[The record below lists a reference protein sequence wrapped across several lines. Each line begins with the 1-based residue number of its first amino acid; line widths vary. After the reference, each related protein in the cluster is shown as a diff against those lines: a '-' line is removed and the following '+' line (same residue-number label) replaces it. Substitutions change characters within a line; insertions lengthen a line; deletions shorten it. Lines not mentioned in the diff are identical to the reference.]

1 MTETQHS
8 TTGQELR
15 WLPGFGD
22 ASVHRAR
29 HNLVA
34 LANRPAEASAMM
46 HAPSIDPMLDICDVR
61 GRAVG
66 QARSQRCRF
75 ATDVLAIMA
84 RNVWIR
90 TDFNITPAQ
99 ASKDY
104 IAELLDHIAT
114 AQDRFA
120 VARLI
125 LRRVIGESFRTVSR
139 TPAFL
144 TYVQLALV
152 PVTLSSR
159 IDGERVRH
167 ALDAADVE
175 LANKRTTVYMN
186 AMRLFGLRIRDS
198 GATADDLTLV
208 VSGAMLG
215 MSLRGVI
222 APERVDR
229 VIDWQGEPWHLA
241 ALGVVGILDEWL
253 ELDPGYDPAT
263 ALDAY
268 LREEVRTARA
278 PSHVVEVTGRDA

>member
-1 MTETQHS
+1 MI
-8 TTGQELR
+8 
-15 WLPGFGD
+15 
-22 ASVHRAR
+22 
-29 HNLVA
+29 
-34 LANRPAEASAMM
+34 
-46 HAPSIDPMLDICDVR
+46 HAPSIDRMLDICDVR

-66 QARSQRCRF
+66 QARSQRRRF
-75 ATDVLAIMA
+75 ATDVLALMA
-84 RNVWIR
+84 RNVWSR

-104 IAELLDHIAT
+104 IAELLDHIAS
-114 AQDRFA
+114 AEDRFA

-125 LRRVIGESFRTVSR
+125 LRRVIGESFQTVSR

-152 PVTLSSR
+152 PITLSSR
-159 IDGERVRH
+159 IDGERVRR
-167 ALDAADVE
+167 ALDSADVE
-175 LANKRTTVYMN
+175 LADKRTSAYLN

-198 GATADDLTLV
+198 TATAADLTLV

-215 MSLRGVI
+215 LSLRSVI

-263 ALDAY
+263 ALNTY
-268 LREEVRTARA
+268 LRDEIRTARA
-278 PSHVVEVTGRDA
+278 PSHVVQVTGRDS